1 MMETPMAPL
10 DLVPP
15 ELRAVQTRPLFV
27 MTVAV
32 GAIHPAGGPA
42 GAERRVSD
50 VIGGTVT
57 GDRLSGTI
65 LPGGTDWQTIR
76 DDGSALLDA
85 RIVIRTDDDELI
97 AMHYTGIRHGPPE
110 VLASIA
116 RGEDVDPAAYYFRM
130 VPGFVTSA
138 PRYEWLNRIMAIG
151 IGHRRAD
158 GPVYSIFELL

>member
-1 MMETPMAPL
+1 MTSL

-32 GAIHPAGGPA
+32 GAIHSAGGPA
-42 GAERRVSD
+42 GAERRISD
-50 VIGGTVT
+50 ISGGTVS
-57 GDRLSGTI
+57 GDRLSGAI

-76 DDGSALLDA
+76 DDHAALLDA
-85 RIVIRTDDDELI
+85 RIVIRTDDDALI

-110 VLASIA
+110 VLARIA
-116 RGEDVDPAAYYFRM
+116 RGEEVDPAAYYFRV
-130 VPGFVTSA
+130 VPDFATSA
-138 PRYEWLNRIMAIG
+138 PRYEWLNRITAIG

-158 GPVYSIFELL
+158 GPIYSIFELL